1 MTSATRQELLRV
13 LSELSA
19 ECPDVRMGQLITNLA
34 TLAKGPSVEAIW
46 DAEDEEL
53 LEAARQQ
60 LKIFRARHSAVA

>member
-34 TLAKGPSVEAIW
+34 TLAKGPSVETIW
-46 DAEDEEL
+46 DAEDAEL
-53 LEAARQQ
+53 LEAARQE